1 MKWLERFSSCI
12 EYIEEN
18 LKGDIEIDEL
28 AKKSYLSK
36 EYFCRIFQYVTD
48 IPFNEYVRK
57 RRMTL
62 AAKELINSNTKI
74 IDLALAYGY
83 SSPEAFS
90 RAFKQIHG
98 ISPKEARSKKS
109 VLKAYLPLSFQIQ
122 IKGDIEM
129 NYKIVKREKLQVV
142 GVCKEFTTRDGRNF
156 KEIPE
161 FWRKFNCNE
170 LSEINCEQLD
180 EYNSKEEIYGICL
193 PKEDGND
200 DTFNYMIA
208 VPYNGKE
215 IKEGLEVKVLP
226 EATWAVFKSIGP
238 VNKTLQKN
246 IKRVFTEWLPA
257 TKYEIAGIAD
267 VEVYPY
273 GEINNEDYECEL
285 WVAVKE

>member
-1 MKWLERFSSCI
+1 MKWLERLSSCI
-12 EYIEEN
+12 DYIEEN
-18 LKGDIEIDEL
+18 LKGDIELEEL
-28 AKKSYLSK
+28 ARRSCLSK
-36 EYFCRIFQYVTD
+36 NYFCRMFQYVTD

-62 AAKELINSNTKI
+62 AAKELINSDTKI
-74 IDLALAYGY
+74 IDLALSYGY
-83 SSPEAFS
+83 SSSEAFS

-98 ISPKEARSKKS
+98 FSPKDARVNKPT
-109 VLKAYLPLSFQIQ
+109 LKAYLPLSFQIQ

-129 NYKIVKREKLQVV
+129 NYKIVKRDRFQVV
-142 GVCKEFTTRDGRNF
+142 GVSKEFNTNDGSNF

-161 FWRKFNCNE
+161 FWRKFNCGE
-170 LSEINCEQLD
+170 LNEINCEQLND
-180 EYNSKEEIYGICL
+180 YNSKQEIYGICL
-193 PKEDGND
+193 PKDDGKG
-200 DTFNYMIA
+200 DTIDYMIA

-215 IKEGLEVKVLP
+215 INGKLEVKEIP

-238 VNKTLQKN
+238 LPETLQKT

-267 VEVYPY
+267 MEVYPY
-273 GEINNEDYECEL
+273 GDVNSEDYECEL